1 MRLGLYAL
9 IQRDVDA
16 FIAGMNR
23 MGMIADPANP
33 GVRSSVQAMFDRIA
47 AAGIASGESAARILG
62 LKDESKALLQ
72 QTAGIQLPMD
82 LLFYAKTVS
91 YLFALGEELAP
102 DVDVM
107 KLSLPYLL
115 EFLAQRE

>member
-1 MRLGLYAL
+1 M
-9 IQRDVDA
+9 
-16 FIAGMNR
+16 AGMIR
-23 MGMIADPANP
+23 MEMIADTAQP
-33 GVRSSVQAMFDRIA
+33 GVRSAVQAMFDRMA
-47 AAGIASGESAARILG
+47 AEGVASDGSSARILG
-62 LKDESKALLQ
+62 LKDEAKSLLQ

-115 EFLAQRE
+115 QFLAQAE